1 MLLLPLLAAL
11 IYPFGALWV
20 KRTQALGTGPWRIAV
35 IGNLI
40 IAGCFMSLLV
50 LRPEWPD
57 WQLIGWPILAGA
69 CFFGGQFFTVL
80 ALRWGD
86 VSMVAPM
93 MGCKTLFVAFYS
105 SILGVEVL
113 GVRHWFAALLT
124 AIAIFLLS
132 WNSKHKSKGTAT
144 WLTAGLALVSCAFFG
159 VVDTVIGYSGQKF
172 GTIPTLVTAALCLAF
187 LSLLLLPLAMREK
200 PAPKGRKALVYGN
213 VAYGVQAVLLHLSN
227 ALLAMP
233 TAVNIIYSS
242 RGLFGISHTWFFG
255 HRFGNR
261 ERRDVGAA
269 TMLQRCVGAGLLM
282 IAILLV
288 VLAPGE

>member
-20 KRTQALGTGPWRIAV
+20 KRTQALGSGPWTIAFA
-35 IGNLI
+35 GNLI
-40 IAGCFMSLLV
+40 IAGCFVLLLL

-57 WQLIGWPILAGA
+57 WQYIGWPLLAGA

-93 MGCKTLFVAFYS
+93 MGCKTLFVAFFS
-105 SILGVEVL
+105 SMLGVETL
-113 GVRHWFAALLT
+113 GIRHWMAALLT
-124 AIAIFLLS
+124 AAAIFLMS
-132 WNSKHKSKGTAT
+132 WNSKHKLKGTST
-144 WLTAGLALVSCAFFG
+144 WLTACLALVSCTFFG
-159 VVDTVIGYSGQKF
+159 AVDTVIGYAGQKF
-172 GTIPTLVTAALCLAF
+172 GTVPTLVVAALCLAC
-187 LSLLLLPLAMREK
+187 LSLIVFPMARREK
-200 PAPKGRKALVYGN
+200 PSPQGRQSLFYGN
-213 VAYGVQAVLLHLSN
+213 VAYGLQAVLLHVSN

-233 TAVNIIYSS
+233 TVVNIIYSS
-242 RGLFGISHTWFFG
+242 RGFFGITHTWFLG

-261 ERRDVGAA
+261 ERQQVGGAM
-269 TMLQRCVGAGLLM
+269 MLRRCAGAGLLM
-282 IAILLV
+282 VAILLI